1 MLFDEPQN
9 INEKMRK
16 RFLIFRVY
24 EDPIKIRPE
33 QRPDRGYYFELRN
46 CDIKLIRY
54 TLEDNG
60 FRDLLA

>member
-33 QRPDRGYYFELRN
+33 LPPDRGYYFELRN